1 MQMAAVRGQADG
13 GGPFSSSCRISNL
26 QLTHKRRKSNQ
37 KPGDQGRWRRH
48 PGTRHPGAQALSCML
63 FVLLALIRK
72 TMLKHIVMWKLKEH
86 AEGADRAANAR
97 EMKRRLDECAN
108 IVPGILKF
116 EVTLAQPGLEA
127 TYDVVLYSEFE
138 NKAALEAYAKHPT
151 HQALVPFIGAIREG
165 RQCMDYEV

>member
-1 MQMAAVRGQADG
+1 M
-13 GGPFSSSCRISNL
+13 I
-26 QLTHKRRKSNQ
+26 
-37 KPGDQGRWRRH
+37 
-48 PGTRHPGAQALSCML
+48 
-63 FVLLALIRK
+63 
-72 TMLKHIVMWKLKEH
+72 KHIVIWKLKDE
-86 AEGADRAANAR
+86 AEGADRLTNAR

-138 NKAALEAYAKHPT
+138 DKAALEAYATHPT
-151 HQALVPFIGAIREG
+151 HKALVPFIGAVREA